1 MCFRHTI
8 LLYLTKKQGFNL
20 AVGVKGVQ
28 TYNIATGTITYAI
41 KGRDILREK
50 GYKARIER
58 RNSDLG
64 TLGCGYS
71 IIATGDIRKMESLLK
86 SSGIKIL
93 TVTVE

>member
-1 MCFRHTI
+1 M
-8 LLYLTKKQGFNL
+8 
-20 AVGVKGVQ
+20 KGVQ

-41 KGRDILREK
+41 KGRDILRSK

-71 IIATGDIRKMESLLK
+71 IIATGDIGQMESLLK
-86 SSGIKIL
+86 TSGIKIL
-93 TVTVE
+93 AVTVE